1 MFWVCGA
8 WGGEDFGKFVEH
20 NQGAQKKYNVYM
32 QIFPTEEE
40 GGTLVSIFRIK

>member
-8 WGGEDFGKFVEH
+8 WVEKILEKLL
-20 NQGAQKKYNVYM
+20 NTKKGPRKNYNVYM

-40 GGTLVSIFRIK
+40 GGTLVSIFPIK